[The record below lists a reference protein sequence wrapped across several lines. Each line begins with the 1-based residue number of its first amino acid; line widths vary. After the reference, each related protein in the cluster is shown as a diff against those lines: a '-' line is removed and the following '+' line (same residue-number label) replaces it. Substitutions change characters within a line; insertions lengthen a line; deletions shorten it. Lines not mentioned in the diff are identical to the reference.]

1 MREVA
6 SLLND
11 MVEARIIDSYA
22 LFGAVAQM
30 RYTQAVATMDADVL
44 IVTLEADR
52 IDMLGA
58 VYRYCQSRGYMPEG
72 EAIRVGEWPVQFIP
86 VFNAVTEEAVRHA
99 EIGEIDGVPV
109 RVVAADYLAV
119 IALATGRPKDHARIL
134 ALLDADATLATAV
147 GQLAGRHGLQS
158 EWQRFTSRFLD
169 D

>member
-11 MVEARIIDSYA
+11 MVEARIIHSYA
-22 LFGAVAQM
+22 VFGAVAQM
-30 RYTQAVATMDADVL
+30 RYTQAAATMDADVL

-52 IDMLGA
+52 IDMPGA
-58 VYRYCQSRGYMPEG
+58 VDRYCQSRGYMPEG

-109 RVVAADYLAV
+109 RVETHVEV
-119 IALATGRPKDHARIL
+119 PG
-134 ALLDADATLATAV
+134 
-147 GQLAGRHGLQS
+147 
-158 EWQRFTSRFLD
+158 
-169 D
+169 